1 MPEFG
6 SALTKLQK
14 GQMIEVPVKSQFGWH
29 IIRLEETR
37 DAPFPAFEEVKPQLK
52 QRMEQAKMQ
61 QFQDALRD
69 KAKTDYK
76 FSQP

>member
-1 MPEFG
+1 M
-6 SALTKLQK
+6 T
-14 GQMIEVPVKSQFGWH
+14 EVPVKSQFGWH